1 MISNDVHSFPISV
14 DQKGE
19 IDIANIKKISKESLL
34 AFVDK
39 YIHPSSPDRTVLTV
53 HVKSQ
58 IEPKATT
65 FEDQLAEGVRLFITN
80 EGYDIPPSK
89 VTEAVK
95 GDPAVLPET
104 LYSIIL
110 SHGYDQERVMKSMTK
125 GADMFKAQTEVLTNG
140 NAHQSKVGHPNVLK
154 EIRIDD
160 VQSFRTTLLMD
171 DKPVP
176 VQPLETFHEC
186 ESPRL

>member
-1 MISNDVHSFPISV
+1 MISNNVHSLRTSF
-14 DQKGE
+14 DQTGE
-19 IDIANIKKISKESLL
+19 VDIANIKKISKEELL

-39 YIHPSSPDRTVLTV
+39 HIHPSSPDRSVLTV

-58 IEPKATT
+58 IEPKATA
-65 FEDQLAEGVRLFITN
+65 FEDQLAEGVRLFIAN

-95 GDPAVLPET
+95 GDRAVLPET
-104 LYSIIL
+104 LYSILL
-110 SHGYDQERVMKSMTK
+110 SHGYNQERVMKSMTK
-125 GADMFKAQTEVLTNG
+125 GADMFKAQTEIMTNG
-140 NAHQSKVGHPNVLK
+140 DAHQSNGIHPNVLK
-154 EIRIDD
+154 EIRIND

-176 VQPLETFHEC
+176 VQPLETFYEC